1 MKILYKFN
9 ISSLYDANKEQ
20 AKDAGIILALACLVV
35 GYYTDNTSI
44 HTAAAIILVFNLIA
58 CNIFKPFA
66 KVLLSLS
73 YLLSKLTSPIILFL
87 TYIILILPV
96 GIFRQLMN
104 LDSLSLNQWKKD
116 DLSVLKVR
124 EHSYEPK
131 DLNDPY

>member
-9 ISSLYDANKEQ
+9 ISSLYDASKEQ

-44 HTAAAIILVFNLIA
+44 HTVAAIILVFTLIA

-66 KVLLSLS
+66 KALLSLS

-87 TYIILILPV
+87 TYIVLILPV
-96 GIFRQLMN
+96 GILRKLMK

-131 DLNDPY
+131 DLE